1 MVNAWNVSELGA
13 MTLPPCHYGFQIYTT
28 ELTEM
33 GRIQEYCIKL
43 NKDYSLP
50 SSRDVKSAELDK
62 ANIPKRKISLMW
74 NQRSVDVLLGL
85 PFNIA
90 SYALLLKLIAK
101 EVNMIPDQLIGNLG
115 DTHLYLNW
123 LEVSLITTIGV
134 LRRTIT
140 TMRGNRTS
148 IMATRTTTIRTTQTM
163 YVRFGVLNKT
173 GST

>member
-1 MVNAWNVSELGA
+1 M
-13 MTLPPCHYGFQIYTT
+13 Q
-28 ELTEM
+28 
-33 GRIQEYCIKL
+33 
-43 NKDYSLP
+43 D
-50 SSRDVKSAELDK
+50 
-62 ANIPKRKISLMW
+62 
-74 NQRSVDVLLGL
+74 
-85 PFNIA
+85 
-90 SYALLLKLIAK
+90 ALYL
-101 EVNMIPDQLIGNLG
+101 